1 MILAIPLEGDRFCEH
16 FGRAEQFVMFE
27 IDEEQRTLT
36 EQKRVTAPPH
46 EPGVLP
52 RWLAEQ
58 GAQVVI
64 AGGMGPR
71 AQQMLAEQGVR
82 VVLGAA
88 CRTPEELTR
97 AFLNGELAGGA
108 NSCDHSEHI
117 CGH

>member
-1 MILAIPLEGDRFCEH
+1 MILAIPLEGERFCDH
-16 FGRAEQFVMFE
+16 FGGADQFVFFD
-27 IDEEQRTLT
+27 IDEEQRTIA
-36 EQKRVTAPPH
+36 EHKRVPAPPH

-71 AQQMLAEQGVR
+71 AQRILAEQGIQVI
-82 VVLGAA
+82 LGAA
-88 CRTPEELTR
+88 PQPPEQLAR

-108 NSCDHSEHI
+108 NACDHPRHT

>member
-16 FGRAEQFVMFE
+16 FGRADQFIMFE
-27 IDEEQRTLT
+27 IDEGLRTFT
-36 EQKRVTAPPH
+36 ELKRLAAPPH

-71 AQQMLAEQGVR
+71 AQQMLAEQDVR

-88 CRTPEELTR
+88 SQTPEELTR
-97 AFLNGELAGGA
+97 AFLNQELAGGA
-108 NSCDHSEHI
+108 NSCDHSQHI

>member
-16 FGRAEQFVMFE
+16 FGGAEQFVMFE
-27 IDEEQRTLT
+27 VDLDQRTLR
-36 EQKRVTAPPH
+36 EHKRVPAPPH

-71 AQQMLAEQGVR
+71 AQRMLAEQGVQ

-88 CRTPEELTR
+88 ARAPEQLAQ
-97 AFLNGELAGGA
+97 AFLDGGLVGGA
-108 NSCDHSEHI
+108 NACDHSRHS

>member
-1 MILAIPLEGDRFCEH
+1 MILAIPLESDRFCEH
-16 FGRAEQFVMFE
+16 FGRADQFVMFE
-27 IDEEQRTLT
+27 IDEGLRTLT
-36 EQKRVTAPPH
+36 ELKRINAPPH

-52 RWLAEQ
+52 RWLVEQ

-64 AGGMGPR
+64 VGGMGPR

-88 CRTPEELTR
+88 SQTPEELTR
-97 AFLNGELAGGA
+97 AFLNKELAGGA
-108 NSCDHSEHI
+108 NSCDHSQHI